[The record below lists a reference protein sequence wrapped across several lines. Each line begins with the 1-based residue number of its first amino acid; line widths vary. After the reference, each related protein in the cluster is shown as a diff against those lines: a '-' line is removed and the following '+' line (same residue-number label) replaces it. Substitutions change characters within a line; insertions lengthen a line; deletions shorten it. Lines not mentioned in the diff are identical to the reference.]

1 MSASLTSQQAQ
12 QNLARQATTLKEIEN
27 LQKMEQALY
36 RQLEAASAAGNP
48 SADQD
53 AVIAR
58 INSLAQMR
66 VSLFESL
73 DQMYKIMQGRVAQS
87 RVDLVDQITVAKVAE
102 QQMNQAKKSLEILHD
117 EKNEKMRMV
126 EINTYYGDRY
136 RAHTDLMKLVTLFA
150 AIVLVLAILRKQTW
164 LPIPDN
170 IMTGLIALTI
180 AIGIFM
186 VVRRMWD
193 LSSRNN
199 MNYQEYEWSWDP
211 ASYDPTV
218 IQYDAQQ
225 LGLASDSIS
234 GGAAKLANMAGLG
247 CIGKSCCSNGTK
259 WDDSSKKC
267 IEGFTTR
274 SADFP
279 VSYIESESAKCPDA
293 NPDAKI
299 SAYNSSSGDYVGF

>member
-1 MSASLTSQQAQ
+1 MSASLTTQQAQ
-12 QNLARQATTLKEIEN
+12 QNLARQATTLNEIEN

-36 RQLEAASAAGNP
+36 RQLEAASAAGKP
-48 SADQD
+48 AADQD

-58 INSLAQMR
+58 INSLAKMR

-102 QQMNQAKKSLEILHD
+102 QQMNQAKRSLEILND

-136 RAHTDLMKLVTLFA
+136 RAHTDVMKLVTLFA
-150 AIVLVLAILRKQTW
+150 AIVLILAILRKQTW

-170 IMTGLIALTI
+170 IMTGLIAVVI
-180 AIGIFM
+180 AIGIF
-186 VVRRMWD
+186 VIVRHMFD
-193 LSSRNN
+193 LSARNN
-199 MNYQEYEWSWDP
+199 MNYQEYEWNWDP
-211 ASYDPTV
+211 NSYNPSV
-218 IQYDAQQ
+218 IQYDAEQ
-225 LGLASDSIS
+225 LGIAKDSIS
-234 GGAAKLANMAGLG
+234 QGAANLANMTGLG
-247 CIGKSCCSNGTK
+247 CIGESCCSNGTK
-259 WDDSSKKC
+259 WDDSTKKC

-279 VSYIESESAKCPDA
+279 VSYIESESANCPTA
-293 NPDAKI
+293 NPNAKI
-299 SAYNSSSGDYVGF
+299 SAYNAGSGDYVGF